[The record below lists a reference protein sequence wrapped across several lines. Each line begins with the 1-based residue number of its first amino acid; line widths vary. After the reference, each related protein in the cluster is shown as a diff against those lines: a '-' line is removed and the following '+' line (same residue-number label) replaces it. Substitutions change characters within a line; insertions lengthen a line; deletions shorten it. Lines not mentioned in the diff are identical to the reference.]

1 MGETHNKASEAS
13 QVRVLNCY
21 CSSTVIDPIDSI
33 VCIVCVGLCIHASP
47 QRRYRGLLHEKKN
60 QEKGEKETRY
70 PHFLPPKYGVSS
82 IRSPVFRPYFSKR
95 IEQMLN

>member
-1 MGETHNKASEAS
+1 MGETHNTASEAS

-70 PHFLPPKYGVSS
+70 PHFCLPNMARHQFDPLCFG
-82 IRSPVFRPYFSKR
+82 R
-95 IEQMLN
+95 ISVNESNRC